1 MGWKFLWCRI
11 SIFMQLHF
19 HKILRSKLHIKNYQT
34 LNNYNQ
40 CFGKVLTKNVWLRNS
55 FWFFAFY
62 SPLTAIVKYL
72 CCYKE
77 KSVFHYIFFIPLC
90 CWKATSVGHFMLAI
104 FWQKPKCKHISVV
117 YSVVI
122 YIGYT
127 PLSRIIISL
136 LIEIWRRKQT
146 LSKWFEW
153 TWRDQRLSINAK

>member
-1 MGWKFLWCRI
+1 MGWKFICCRM

-19 HKILRSKLHIKNYQT
+19 HSKLHIKNDQT
-34 LNNYNQ
+34 LKKNLINGSEE
-40 CFGKVLTKNVWLRNS
+40 FWTKMCGYRICS
-55 FWFFAFY
+55 FYFFAFY